1 MKHDARFIIHGDLPM
16 MLRTVL
22 MIIVLSM
29 FGCGA
34 GELPAFKDGD
44 LVFQDAQ
51 SSQSEALRIATNSPY
66 THMGVI
72 FIEEGRQLVYE
83 AVGPVKYTPLG
94 KWIQQGLNGH
104 FVVKRLKEREQLLT
118 RESIDKLKKAGEIYE
133 GRPYDFH
140 FGWSDDR
147 IYCSELVWKMYKA
160 ALGIEIGR
168 LQKFRDFDLSDPVVV
183 KILEERFP
191 GGVPEDEIVISP
203 AGMFVSDLLETVYE
217 N

>member
-1 MKHDARFIIHGDLPM
+1 MVSKNFPATKTIQTFLVCIFLAM
-16 MLRTVL
+16 V
-22 MIIVLSM
+22 
-29 FGCGA
+29 GCGA
-34 GELPAFKDGD
+34 GELPDFKDGD

-51 SSQSEALRIATNSPY
+51 SSQSEALRIATNSQY

-83 AVGPVKYTPLG
+83 AVGPVKYTPLR
-94 KWIQQGLNGH
+94 KWIRQGLNGH

-118 RESIDKLKKAGEIYE
+118 RESIDKLKKAGEKYE

-147 IYCSELVWKMYKA
+147 IYCSELTWKMYKTA
-160 ALGIEIGR
+160 IGIEIGR
-168 LQKFRDFDLSDPVVV
+168 LQKFRDFDLSDPIVA

-191 GGVPEDEIVISP
+191 EGVPEDEIVISP
-203 AGMFVSDLLETVYE
+203 ASMFASDLLETVYE
-217 N
+217 D